1 MTDYSLTTER
11 DDDQHIS
18 QTLLI
23 SEDQSSIRMRENES
37 SSYHEYHS
45 YELIQMI
52 GNEKKELVHWLKPI
66 RRRDN
71 AFENTGEPRI
81 QGSNSLSSGIFRE
94 IATNKRWLGNLN
106 KRIGNSPRS

>member
-52 GNEKKELVHWLKPI
+52 DRK
-66 RRRDN
+66 
-71 AFENTGEPRI
+71 
-81 QGSNSLSSGIFRE
+81 
-94 IATNKRWLGNLN
+94 
-106 KRIGNSPRS
+106 

>member
-52 GNEKKELVHWLKPI
+52 DRKWEKSVGSLAETHSKE
-66 RRRDN
+66 
-71 AFENTGEPRI
+71 G
-81 QGSNSLSSGIFRE
+81 
-94 IATNKRWLGNLN
+94 
-106 KRIGNSPRS
+106 